1 MEKSSIQALGRVL
14 RHEFK
19 PPEDLPFPLR
29 KALEALAKLPPEPAG
44 GAPADRPTQPPTAS
58 SSSLMADATKAQLIR
73 LVQNFNR
80 N

>member
-1 MEKSSIQALGRVL
+1 MEKSTIKLLGKRL
-14 RHEFK
+14 KHEFH
-19 PPEDLPFPLR
+19 PPEDLPYPLQ
-29 KALEALAKLPPEPAG
+29 KALDELAKLPPESAG
-44 GAPADRPTQPPTAS
+44 GAAADRPTQPPTAS